1 MPLPLLAIAAALLY
15 LAAAGLHLMHI
26 LQRKPRLSTSVIAL
40 GAIALVC
47 HALVAW
53 SSIFDEHSV
62 HLGLYRILALI
73 SFVINLACISWLV
86 RWPLQ
91 NLLIVL
97 LPLSASTVL
106 ISAFAPQTGTTP
118 EALSHGLL
126 LHIASSILAYAV
138 LTLAAVQA
146 VLVAIQDRQ
155 LKQHRA
161 TGIVSF
167 LPPLQLMETMLFEL
181 VWMGVV
187 LLTVAIATGFLFV
200 DDFFAQHLV
209 HKTVLTLVAWVI
221 YSTLLWGRYQ
231 LGWRSQTAARFTI
244 GGFLLLMLA
253 FLGSKLVLELLLQ
266 RG

>member
-91 NLLIVL
+91 
-97 LPLSASTVL
+97 
-106 ISAFAPQTGTTP
+106 
-118 EALSHGLL
+118 
-126 LHIASSILAYAV
+126 
-138 LTLAAVQA
+138 
-146 VLVAIQDRQ
+146 
-155 LKQHRA
+155 
-161 TGIVSF
+161 
-167 LPPLQLMETMLFEL
+167 
-181 VWMGVV
+181 
-187 LLTVAIATGFLFV
+187 
-200 DDFFAQHLV
+200 
-209 HKTVLTLVAWVI
+209 
-221 YSTLLWGRYQ
+221 
-231 LGWRSQTAARFTI
+231 
-244 GGFLLLMLA
+244 
-253 FLGSKLVLELLLQ
+253 
-266 RG
+266 

>member
-118 EALSHGLL
+118 EALGHGLL

-155 LKQHRA
+155 LK
-161 TGIVSF
+161 
-167 LPPLQLMETMLFEL
+167 
-181 VWMGVV
+181 
-187 LLTVAIATGFLFV
+187 
-200 DDFFAQHLV
+200 
-209 HKTVLTLVAWVI
+209 
-221 YSTLLWGRYQ
+221 
-231 LGWRSQTAARFTI
+231 
-244 GGFLLLMLA
+244 
-253 FLGSKLVLELLLQ
+253 
-266 RG
+266 